1 MKQSNEHDDK
11 LSALYRAH
19 LAGTQIPAA
28 VPSAASDASVL
39 KLARDAVLA
48 SAASKTIVKQEKKAG
63 WSAWLSKSW
72 FGPGLAFATIASLSV
87 VVVALMPKEELSIER
102 EVASSS
108 PGDSKKS
115 VAAGGPT
122 QDAKRESSTIAS
134 SVPRAETEPGPVTLP
149 MTERDPAK
157 PLPAT
162 TTSLSNAAAA
172 RTRAPAPTPPRAK
185 TAADASFQ
193 ERADR
198 NPLASGASGASGGSG
213 GSGSSARTRAPD
225 PFPAA
230 PSRSAIVSQSASR
243 TESQPASQAASQPA
257 PRSVPQPAAPLP
269 APSANAYRDERGLT
283 RSAAAPAPAI
293 VPAVSPAAAAPSPP
307 SPPSPPSA
315 APAPVADAP
324 RYEKPSLLTES
335 TESRLQ
341 NHAGAEVPDSAPTYP
356 NEARSSIPLPYT
368 YTMPRKSREA
378 SATGALAGS
387 AMAPAATAPG
397 RGATAQLAAA
407 QPRDPVEWVKAIQ
420 KLKTENK
427 MDAVLKELAD
437 FRKQH
442 PQYVLPDELR
452 NLK

>member
-1 MKQSNEHDDK
+1 MKQPNEHDDK
-11 LSALYRAH
+11 LSALYRTH

-28 VPSAASDASVL
+28 APSAASDALVL
-39 KLARDAVLA
+39 KMARDAVLA
-48 SAASKTIVKQEKKAG
+48 SAANTTVVKQEKKAA
-63 WSAWLSKSW
+63 WSAWLSKPW

-87 VVVALMPKEELSIER
+87 VVVSLMPKEELSIER

-162 TTSLSNAAAA
+162 TASLSNAAAA

-193 ERADR
+193 ERAER

-213 GSGSSARTRAPD
+213 GSGGSARTREPN

-269 APSANAYRDERGLT
+269 APPANAYRDERGLT

-293 VPAVSPAAAAPSPP
+293 VPAVSPATAA
-307 SPPSPPSA
+307 PSPPSA
-315 APAPVADAP
+315 APAPVAEAP

-335 TESRLQ
+335 TESRLA
-341 NHAGAEVPDSAPTYP
+341 NHAVAEVPDSAPTYP

-397 RGATAQLAAA
+397 RSATAQLAAA

-420 KLKTENK
+420 KLKAENK